1 MWSIGVLNWGVYEL
15 DKITHIS
22 FIPLKKQ
29 HPFKLRNHKNHLSSF
44 FFHMLKLN
52 YVPFTL
58 LIFYVH
64 VFVDCSS
71 IYVYSVVC
79 KCISDLPPVVC
90 NGNPGT
96 AKGKYSI
103 TMNKCRF
110 LNSCENVIP
119 WFNCFAWNIK
129 LWGPN
134 VYHNFTYFTS
144 VQKILK

>member
-1 MWSIGVLNWGVYEL
+1 MWTPLLSSLENVLSL
-15 DKITHIS
+15 I
-22 FIPLKKQ
+22 
-29 HPFKLRNHKNHLSSF
+29 LSSF

-79 KCISDLPPVVC
+79 KCISDLPPVIC

-96 AKGKYSI
+96 AQGKYSI

-119 WFNCFAWNIK
+119 WFNCFAWNMK

-144 VQKILK
+144 VQKIHDMCFS

>member
-1 MWSIGVLNWGVYEL
+1 MW
-15 DKITHIS
+15 T
-22 FIPLKKQ
+22 PL
-29 HPFKLRNHKNHLSSF
+29 LSSLENVLSLIWVHAF

-58 LIFYVH
+58 LIFY

-90 NGNPGT
+90 NGNPGP
-96 AKGKYSI
+96 AQGKYSI
-103 TMNKCRF
+103 AMNKCRF

-134 VYHNFTYFTS
+134 FYHSFMHLFYISPKNF
-144 VQKILK
+144 KIHDMCFS